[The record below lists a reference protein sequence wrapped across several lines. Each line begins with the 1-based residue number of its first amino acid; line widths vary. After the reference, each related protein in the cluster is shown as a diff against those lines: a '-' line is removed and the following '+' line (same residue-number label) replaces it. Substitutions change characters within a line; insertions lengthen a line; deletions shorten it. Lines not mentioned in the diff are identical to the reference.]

1 MSVCVCLRARFRL
14 HMTAQFRACH
24 ACHFFKLALVLPMED
39 NLYFS
44 WRVRVLAFGMV
55 VVRRIL
61 WLPRVSSSKPT
72 PKTVQVSYITLAL
85 LIFELA
91 VAAIYLLYWL
101 VSTELFRVGTP
112 NGG

>member
-1 MSVCVCLRARFRL
+1 
-14 HMTAQFRACH
+14 
-24 ACHFFKLALVLPMED
+24 MED

-101 VSTELFRVGTP
+101 VSTELFVRTNSRCFQHAHLIPIVGVGKRRIFIGP
-112 NGG
+112 W